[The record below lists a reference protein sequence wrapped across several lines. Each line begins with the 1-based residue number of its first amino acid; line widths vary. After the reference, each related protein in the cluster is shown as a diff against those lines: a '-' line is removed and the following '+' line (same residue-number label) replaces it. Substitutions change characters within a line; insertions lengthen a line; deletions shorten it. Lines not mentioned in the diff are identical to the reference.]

1 MVVLGGGVVSYE
13 RGTLVVQHT
22 DYLPEALD
30 AGEAEFWETLELSRA
45 LALSKVVQPTSCLTW
60 DPHTC
65 LVLATPALG
74 RLVLSQ
80 LKAQG
85 PSRICYKSKVAGE
98 EQEEEESETRIMN
111 PETLNPKPQ
120 FPIPKPSTLNPN
132 LNTLD
137 RVNTKK
143 QTPNSTLGGSNL
155 YKTEIRNP
163 EP

>member
-80 LKAQG
+80 IKAQG
-85 PSRICYKSKVAGE
+85 PSRTCYKSKVVGE
-98 EQEEEESETRIMN
+98 EAEEEESETRIMN

-137 RVNTKK
+137 RVNKK
-143 QTPNSTLGGSNL
+143 KKLRTPPWGVQTL
-155 YKTEIRNP
+155 IRS
-163 EP
+163 